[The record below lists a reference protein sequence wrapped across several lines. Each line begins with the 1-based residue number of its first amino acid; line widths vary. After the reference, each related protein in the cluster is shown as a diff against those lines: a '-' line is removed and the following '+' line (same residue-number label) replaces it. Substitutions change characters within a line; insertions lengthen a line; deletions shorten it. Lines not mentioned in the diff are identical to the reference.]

1 VTESG
6 QVPDHAAIAGYVD
19 AATPGLA
26 PADFIIVFGTRF
38 PDPAPVAASLYHD
51 GLSPRIVLT
60 GGANRQLPDLIE
72 ADVHADLIKA
82 ADVPPDAII
91 IERQSR
97 NTFENVTFARQ
108 LIQPVIGHPETAI
121 AVVKWHHRR
130 AVLLL
135 ARNIP
140 SLRRIFTVTYNPPGP
155 GTGEPVT
162 RDNWPGQDAS
172 GVRREF
178 DAIHSLLKQGQVDE
192 LAASGYGWTR
202 LRPGRR

>member
-1 VTESG
+1 VTE
-6 QVPDHAAIAGYVD
+6 PDHAAITEYVD

-38 PDPAPVAASLYHD
+38 PDPAPVAASLYHN
-51 GLSPRIVLT
+51 GMSPHVVLT

-72 ADVHADLIKA
+72 ADVHAELVKA
-82 ADVPPDAII
+82 AGVPPSAII

-97 NTFENVTFARQ
+97 NTYENVTFARQ
-108 LIQPVIGHPETAI
+108 LIQPVIGDPETAI

-140 SLRRIFTVTYNPPGP
+140 SLRRIFTVTYDPPDQV
-155 GTGEPVT
+155 TGKPVT
-162 RDNWPGQDAS
+162 RDNWPELDAS
-172 GVRREF
+172 LVRREF
-178 DAIHSLLKQGQVDE
+178 GAIQSLLEQRQVEE

-202 LRPGRR
+202 